1 MRSKILHE
9 SAGRMR
15 VHFYQK
21 HMRIAEADKLEYFLN
36 SLCFVK
42 KATVSERSCNAVIV
56 YDKNCREKL
65 LSELSAFGYERTA
78 VEVPAN
84 TGRALNHEYED
95 RMFWHLA
102 LRAASKLFLPG
113 AVRNVLTIVKAVPF
127 VAKGV
132 KTLFTEGLKV
142 EVLDA
147 TSIGVSV
154 ARKNY
159 ETAGS
164 VMFLLK
170 VGDIMDEWTYRK
182 SVDELAR
189 VMALNV
195 DKVWMISPNGEE
207 VLVGIN
213 KISVGD
219 KVIVRTGNIIPL
231 DGLVVSGEAGV
242 NQASM
247 TGEALPVHKE
257 AGGYVYAGT
266 VVDEGELVI
275 EVKKV
280 SGEGQYDRIIS
291 MIEESEKLKSETES
305 RAARI
310 ADKLVPYSL
319 GATALTFL
327 LTRNVTKATSIL
339 MVDFCCALKLS
350 MPIAVLSA
358 MKEAGEHNISVK
370 GGKFLENVAEA
381 TTIIFDKTGTITK
394 ANPVV
399 KRVIALDGQEA
410 DEMLRLA
417 ACLEEHYPHSM
428 ANAVV
433 KAAEDKGLT
442 HEEKHAKVE
451 YVVAHG
457 IASSIDGKKVVI
469 GSRHFIFDDECCSIP
484 EGEEHVIAGLSDEY
498 SHLYMAIGGVLSGI
512 IEIEDPLKESAVS
525 SIKGLH
531 ELGFDKVV
539 MLTGDNKKTAKR
551 IAEMIGAD
559 DYCAEVLPADK
570 AAYIK
575 AEHDAGRKV
584 VMVGDGV
591 NDSPALSEA
600 DVGIAINTGAAIARE
615 VADITISDEDLKALL
630 TLRKLS
636 AALMRRIGSNYRF
649 IIGFNSML
657 ILLGVAGLMQPQ
669 TSALLHNGST
679 IAIGLKSMTRLL
691 GDK

>member
-1 MRSKILHE
+1 
-9 SAGRMR
+9 MR
-15 VHFYQK
+15 VHFYQR
-21 HMRIAEADKLEYFLN
+21 HMAIREADKLEYFLN
-36 SLCFVK
+36 SLSFVK
-42 KATVSERSCNAVIV
+42 KAKVSERSCNAVIS
-56 YDKNCREKL
+56 YESDAREEL
-65 LSELSAFGYERTA
+65 LSEISGFGYERT
-78 VEVPAN
+78 EVDVPDN
-84 TGRALNHEYED
+84 TGRALNHDYED
-95 RMFWHLA
+95 KMFWHLA
-102 LRAASKLFLPG
+102 FRAVSKLFLPG
-113 AVRNVLTIVKAVPF
+113 SVRNVMTLVKAVPF
-127 VAKGV
+127 VARGV

-164 VMFLLK
+164 IMFLLK
-170 VGDIMDEWTYRK
+170 IGDIMDEWTYRK

-195 DKVWMISPNGEE
+195 DKVWMIAPDGEE
-207 VLVGIN
+207 ILVGIN
-213 KISVGD
+213 KVSVGD
-219 KVIVRTGNIIPL
+219 RVVVRTGNVIPL

-247 TGEALPVHKE
+247 TGESLPVHKE

-275 EVKKV
+275 EVKKA

-291 MIEESEKLKSETES
+291 MIEESEKLKSETEGK
-305 RAARI
+305 
-310 ADKLVPYSL
+310 ADRLADRLVPYSL
-319 GATALTFL
+319 GATALTYL
-327 LTRNVTKATSIL
+327 LTRNFTKATSIL

-358 MKEAGEHNISVK
+358 MKEAGEHSISVK

-381 TTIIFDKTGTITK
+381 ATIIFDKTGTITK

-399 KRVIALDGQEA
+399 KRVIALNGQDE

-433 KAAEDKGLT
+433 KAAEEKGLT

-469 GSRHFIFDDECCSIP
+469 GSRHFIFDDECCKIAA
-484 EGEEHVIAGLSDEY
+484 GEEQIISELSDVF
-498 SHLYMAIGGVLSGI
+498 SHLYMAIGGVLSAI

-525 SIKGLH
+525 TIKGLH
-531 ELGFDKVV
+531 ELGFEKVV
-539 MLTGDNKKTAKR
+539 MLTGDNEKTAAR
-551 IAEMIGAD
+551 IAGMIGAD
-559 DYCAEVLPADK
+559 DYCAEVLPGDK

-575 AEHDAGRKV
+575 SEHEAGRKV
-584 VMVGDGV
+584 IMVGDGV

-615 VADITISDEDLKALL
+615 VADITISDEDLKTLL
-630 TLRKLS
+630 TVRKLS
-636 AALMRRIGSNYRF
+636 TALMRRISSNYRF

-657 ILLGVAGLMQPQ
+657 ILLGVAGVIQPR

-679 IAIGLKSMTRLL
+679 IAIGLKSTTRLL
-691 GDK
+691 SS

>member
-1 MRSKILHE
+1 MRSQILHE
-9 SAGRMR
+9 SDGRIR
-15 VHFYQK
+15 LHVCQR
-21 HMRIAEADKLEYFLN
+21 HMSIHEADKLEYFLN
-36 SLCFVK
+36 SLSFVK

-56 YDKNCREKL
+56 FDNKEREKL
-65 LSELSAFGYERTA
+65 LAEISSFGYERTE
-78 VEVPAN
+78 VEVPEN
-84 TGRALNHEYED
+84 TGRALNHAYED
-95 RMFWHLA
+95 RMFWHIA
-102 LRAASKLFLPG
+102 RRAASKLFLP
-113 AVRNVLTIVKAVPF
+113 AAFRNIVTVAKAVPY
-127 VAKGV
+127 VAKGI
-132 KTLFTEGLKV
+132 KTLFGEGLKV

-195 DKVWMISPNGEE
+195 DKVWLIAPSGEE
-207 VLVGIN
+207 ILVGIN
-213 KISVGD
+213 RIAVGD
-219 KVIVRTGNIIPL
+219 RVVVRTGNIIPL

-247 TGEALPVHKE
+247 TGESLPVHKE

-275 EVKKV
+275 EVKKT

-291 MIEESEKLKSETES
+291 MIEESEKLKSETEGKAE
-305 RAARI
+305 RL
-310 ADKLVPYSL
+310 ADRLVPYSL
-319 GATALTFL
+319 GATALTFI
-327 LTRNVTKATSIL
+327 LTRNITKATSIL

-358 MKEAGEHNISVK
+358 MKEAGEHSISVK
-370 GGKFLENVAEA
+370 GGKFMENVAEA
-381 TTIIFDKTGTITK
+381 STIIFDKTGTVTK

-399 KRVIALDGQEA
+399 RRVIALNGEDEN
-410 DEMLRLA
+410 EMLRLA

-433 KAAEDKGLT
+433 KAAEEKGLT

-457 IASSIDGKKVVI
+457 IASSVDKKKVVI
-469 GSRHFIFDDECCSIP
+469 GSRHFIFDDECCKVPS
-484 EGEEHVIAGLSDEY
+484 GEEQKLAELPDEF
-498 SHLYMAIGGVLSGI
+498 SHLYLAIGGVLSAI
-512 IEIEDPLKESAVS
+512 IEIEDPLKESAVTT
-525 SIKGLH
+525 IRGLH
-531 ELGFDKVV
+531 ELGFEKVV
-539 MLTGDNKKTAKR
+539 MLTGDNEKTAAR
-551 IAEMIGAD
+551 IAGLIGAD
-559 DYCAEVLPADK
+559 DYLAEVLPADK

-584 VMVGDGV
+584 IMVGDGV

-630 TLRKLS
+630 TLRRLS
-636 AALMRRIGSNYRF
+636 TALMRRIGSNYRF
-649 IIGFNSML
+649 IISFNSML
-657 ILLGVAGLMQPQ
+657 ILLGIAGVLQPQ

-679 IAIGLKSMTRLL
+679 IAIGLKSMTKLL
-691 GDK
+691 N